1 MNRMESNPATRSLVF
16 GIRSIEDAT
25 ATNLEP
31 ISLDLE
37 MNNLA
42 GCENGWLSRKRLGAM
57 SQMLQI
63 GKRKAC
69 PVCLER
75 KIESGLGRLSLD
87 RSLRTVIFH
96 DREL

>member
-1 MNRMESNPATRSLVF
+1 MESNPATRSRVF

-42 GCENGWLSRKRLGAM
+42 GCENGWLSRKRPGAM
-57 SQMLQI
+57 SQKLQI
-63 GKRKAC
+63 GKRRFARVSRKEDRKMA
-69 PVCLER
+69 LEDFR
-75 KIESGLGRLSLD
+75 STIRSGPS
-87 RSLRTVIFH
+87 SS

>member
-1 MNRMESNPATRSLVF
+1 MESNPATRSVVF
-16 GIRSIEDAT
+16 RIRSIEDAT
-25 ATNLEP
+25 ATNIEP

-42 GCENGWLSRKRLGAM
+42 GFENGWLSRKRLGAM
-57 SQMLQI
+57 SQKLQI
-63 GKRKAC
+63 DKRKAC

-75 KIESGLGRLSLD
+75 RIEKRQWQTFARPFAPDRHLS
-87 RSLRTVIFH
+87 